1 MIGERIKE
9 ARTALKLSQEGL
21 GKRLGVTREAVSQWE
36 RGDAQPTPGRVVE
49 IALALNCSHYWLVT
63 GKGLRDD
70 PAVPSGGDLDFLL
83 ARVRPSIRAEVVATV
98 RRLAE
103 KDPETV
109 LEWMARASMTADE
122 RENTTTRALPLR
134 LRELAD
140 LVEDAQ
146 KITRAG

>member
-9 ARTALKLSQEGL
+9 ARTDLKLSQESL
-21 GKRLGVTREAVSQWE
+21 GKRLGVSREAVSQWE
-36 RGDAQPTPGRVVE
+36 RGDSEPTPSRVVE
-49 IALALNCSHYWLVT
+49 IAQALNCSHYWLVT
-63 GKGLRDD
+63 GKGLKED
-70 PAVPSGGDLDFLL
+70 PAVPLGGDLDFLL
-83 ARVRPSIRAEVVATV
+83 ARIRPSIRAEIVSTV

-103 KDPETV
+103 KDSETV
-109 LEWMARASMTADE
+109 LEWMARASMSADE
-122 RENTTTRALPLR
+122 RENRVTRPLAAR